1 MYRLPLYR
9 DEILQKVI
17 TSEMIRGFNF
27 VYYCDNYA
35 DSFDAIKRVLEDV
48 PWSKFLG
55 EDAWKQLHHKIIHMY
70 RELND
75 TEYEYTFDEMGEFL
89 LYKTIEYVRLINE
102 LNDNEWVAQM
112 TWFDAKHI
120 HSMFTANEKEAAR
133 DWADD
138 FEEDIEVEDVV
149 EEKMD
154 ALAFVNMG
162 VHGPYEELIL
172 WDTDFLFLENMSDAT
187 ALFQHSTE
195 LGLVTGD
202 KNCEPI
208 SGSAKYKISK

>member
-1 MYRLPLYR
+1 MYRLPMYQ
-9 DEILQKVI
+9 DAVLQKVI
-17 TSEMIRGFNF
+17 TSEMIRGFNY
-27 VYYCDNYA
+27 VYYRDA
-35 DSFDAIKRVLEDV
+35 FEDSLCALKYVLEDV
-48 PWSKFLG
+48 SWSKALG
-55 EDAWKQLHHKIIHMY
+55 EDEWKQLHHKIIHMY

-89 LYKTIEYVRLINE
+89 LHKTIQYVRLVSE
-102 LNDNEWVAQM
+102 LNDDQWFPQM

-120 HSMFTANEKEAAR
+120 HAMFTANEKEMSS
-133 DWADD
+133 DWADE

-154 ALAFVNMG
+154 ALSFVNMG

-172 WDTDFLFLENMSDAT
+172 WDADFLFLENISDVT
-187 ALFQHSTE
+187 ALFQHSAE

-208 SGSAKYKISK
+208 SGSVKYKINK

>member
-1 MYRLPLYR
+1 MYRLPLYK

-27 VYYCDNYA
+27 VYYSGNYE
-35 DSFDAIKRVLEDV
+35 DSFDAVKRVLEDV
-48 PWSKFLG
+48 PWSKLLG
-55 EDAWKQLHHKIIHMY
+55 EDEWKQLHHKIIYMN

-89 LYKTIEYVRLINE
+89 LYKTIEYVRLMND
-102 LNDNEWVAQM
+102 LNDNEWVTQM
-112 TWFDAKHI
+112 TWFDANHI
-120 HSMFTANEKEAAR
+120 HKLFAESSLEAS
-133 DWADD
+133 D
-138 FEEDIEVEDVV
+138 
-149 EEKMD
+149 KMD

-172 WDTDFLFLENMSDAT
+172 WDTDFLFLENLSDAT

-195 LGLVTGD
+195 LGLVSGGE
-202 KNCEPI
+202 NCEPVT
-208 SGSAKYKISK
+208 GSVKYKINNKERGIKDEGKH